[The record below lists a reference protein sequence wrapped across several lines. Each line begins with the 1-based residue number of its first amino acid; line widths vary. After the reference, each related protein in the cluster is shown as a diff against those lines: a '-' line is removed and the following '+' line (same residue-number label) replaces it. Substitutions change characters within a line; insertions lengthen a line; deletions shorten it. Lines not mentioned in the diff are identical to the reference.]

1 MHYQTVTFFRGDA
14 LGGREWA
21 MPAVL
26 YNPARQLLLHSK
38 TGSVIVPIR
47 SMQFLAVIDQEE
59 FAFVDSQG
67 GYLVQDGEGGRPV
80 VLSWRPTS
88 AAQRENLQE
97 PVPTEVLYFTA
108 NGKDLQNRLISA
120 FLPALNEYAERQRAA
135 EMPQEGARIL
145 KWRNSAST
153 ASDEPHG
160 Q

>member
-14 LGGREWA
+14 VGGRDWM
-21 MPAVL
+21 MPAAL

-47 SMQFLAVIDQEE
+47 NMQFLAVIDQEE

-97 PVPTEVLYFTA
+97 PVPTEVLYFTGS
-108 NGKDLQNRLISA
+108 GKDLQNRLISA

-135 EMPQEGARIL
+135 DMPQEGARIL
-145 KWRNSAST
+145 QWRGAKSESEKEAH
-153 ASDEPHG
+153 D
-160 Q
+160 